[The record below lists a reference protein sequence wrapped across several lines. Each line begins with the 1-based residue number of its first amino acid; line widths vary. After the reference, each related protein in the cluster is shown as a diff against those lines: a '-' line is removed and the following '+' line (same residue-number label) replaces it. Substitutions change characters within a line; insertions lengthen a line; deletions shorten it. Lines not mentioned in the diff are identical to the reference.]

1 MEFNYG
7 DVVVDQAGTNW
18 KVKGLTLNYLATSV
32 DYTALITDGVI
43 EVDTVSVIITL
54 PSCVGIIGKSFFVK
68 NSSVGDIKIE
78 GFGSE
83 TIDGALDL
91 TISTTNCVEI
101 SSNGTQWILISNFNA
116 SGSGTVTDVSVV
128 TANGISGSV
137 ATSTTTPA
145 ITLSLGAIVP
155 ASVNSVVLSGSATPT
170 LAVTGTTAVSGTNTG
185 DNAVNSLYSGLLT
198 SLKEKSG
205 VVPFA
210 SFTGN
215 PKKATVTFS
224 TAFADANYSPNVIG
238 INSKA
243 WSIESVTSGS
253 FVINANAN
261 TAPTG
266 NTYWTAI
273 KHGEN

>member
-7 DVVVDQAGTNW
+7 DVTVDATGRKW
-18 KVKGLTLNYLATSV
+18 RVKGLTLNYLAASV
-32 DYTALITDGVI
+32 NYTAITTDGVI

-54 PSCVGIIGKSFFVK
+54 PSCVGIAGKSLFVK
-68 NSSVGDIKIE
+68 NSSVGNITVISDGIETIE
-78 GFGSE
+78 GLASK
-83 TIDGALDL
+83 TIATGE
-91 TISTTNCVEI
+91 CFEF
-101 SSNGTQWILISNFNA
+101 SSNGTQWILISNFNT

-128 TANGISGSV
+128 TSNGISGSV

-155 ASVNSVVLSGSATPT
+155 TSVNSVVLSGSATPT

-205 VVPFA
+205 VVAFA
-210 SFTGN
+210 SFAGN

-224 TAFADANYSPNVIG
+224 TAFANANYSPNVIG

-243 WSIESVTSGS
+243 WSIESVLAGS
-253 FVINANAN
+253 FVINSNAN